1 MCWNLQLRQLFAT
14 IHFLTDECILEVAE
28 PKFRNVSVCEHYNK
42 LANKR
47 VTWYRSGAPFVVV
60 AFCKVWSRS
69 RWYWPWG
76 FSSWAAVDSEFS
88 WVNWSESQCR
98 WGSHRVVVFPL
109 SLPEGKL
116 LASRLGCCCPSLRL
130 FRCSLWSLYRLDFA
144 NKADYFTAEEMLLL
158 HLYDAP
164 QRHLLK
170 SMHCQN
176 LGKLYNNLIPL
187 LLPELRLCTRV
198 SPVAATVRL

>member
-1 MCWNLQLRQLFAT
+1 M
-14 IHFLTDECILEVAE
+14 
-28 PKFRNVSVCEHYNK
+28 
-42 LANKR
+42 
-47 VTWYRSGAPFVVV
+47 

-98 WGSHRVVVFPL
+98 WGSHRVVVFTL

-187 LLPELRLCTRV
+187 LLPELLRLYPCEPGSCCNCEVVNWLPTYFGV
-198 SPVAATVRL
+198 FCVLQLFQFPDSSS